1 MKITSNNLK
10 AISHIY
16 DVTLDSSHWAGVL
29 DELSHQVGS
38 LGCNVIV
45 ADHTFAELTTINVS
59 TKLAPA
65 AKYFR
70 ENGYIK
76 QMEAILSNIQN
87 IIPKQKFMHG
97 NELYFEHNRRYGT
110 KIDTSHYDKWIAN
123 KFGVTQRYTSPLSH
137 HSAYISLASFQ
148 FRDLPK
154 NQIQKSLSLA
164 KVFLPHLAKAVEI
177 ARPFS
182 LLEARFN
189 AVLSVIDRFH
199 LGVAIFSPGGSFVL
213 GNTAVQEIFGRG
225 DGLSLGKRNLSA
237 TLDSTTDTRLEE
249 AFFTANQVFDDPLG
263 NQAKQV
269 DIPRNSNSTPYIV
282 DVAPISSRDIDMG
295 HNFRG
300 TLVIIVDPDNHQIID
315 VSGLKLL
322 FSLTVAESEVC
333 RLMVTGY
340 STSEIAEIRGTKPDS
355 VRQQINALLKKT
367 NTRNRSELVHL
378 ALSINLPVDRI

>member
-249 AFFTANQVFDDPLG
+249 AFFTANQVFNDPLG